1 MFPIISDQHH
11 HTMHDCVVYN
21 FKRSISLMPQS
32 GSKSK
37 HLKDHLAPRVSN
49 VLPALFCVRY
59 VQGDFL
65 TAPSLSLKSL
75 SMEKLGKVNLRW
87 QIDERFT
94 IPGKNLQL
102 HWNKAGSQE
111 IRPDS
116 NHPTKPI
123 NLMHALL
130 LLLSCRAPDLMQI
143 ISYLCAA
150 DMWLINSAPVFRHLA
165 PGINKMCT

>member
-102 HWNKAGSQE
+102 HWNEAGSQE

-123 NLMHALL
+123 NLMHAP
-130 LLLSCRAPDLMQI
+130 SCGSDAGPILWVLADDLPIHKKCRNEHQ
-143 ISYLCAA
+143 LP
-150 DMWLINSAPVFRHLA
+150 NS
-165 PGINKMCT
+165 